1 MEKKQNAFLR
11 RILYTAVVLLV
22 VLILWYL
29 CFLFVGDTMR
39 IVPPHQ
45 AFAHLGVMAM
55 EASFWKKIGS
65 LLLPVLCGW
74 LLGCLVG
81 ITLSFAE
88 KDTPFGVFLGWIR
101 SVSSILPYFPIIL
114 AASFGFYGNG
124 FLFVLLATFLASVG
138 GLRKHTLKG
147 HETLN
152 EDLLLMANC
161 NASYRDV
168 LIYLRLPHLVPF
180 VRNGM
185 IVSWDK
191 AFGIGLLA
199 SFLADENGTVGGAL
213 QESVSSLLTEKV
225 YAWMIALVL
234 LGAFLRQ
241 LLSFALGKLR
251 FSPHIS
257 ATDQFARNGHSFPIV
272 FDRISKRYGEKV
284 VLDRYSYVFSNGKIT
299 SICGASGSGKTTV
312 LRIAS
317 AILQDDDNR
326 FAFPPTAPGLIFKEP
341 CLIPNLTVRENL
353 IFANRA
359 CNAEKILKSLALTK
373 QADLYPEDLDLPTQK
388 RVAIARAIAFGGGI
402 GVFDEPFEGMD
413 DDTKALSAAALFG
426 AYRGKT
432 VLFATSNEEDAAR
445 FGDDTVKLS

>member
-1 MEKKQNAFLR
+1 MSREQNAFLR
-11 RILYTAVVLLV
+11 QLLYSALVLV
-22 VLILWYL
+22 IVFILWYV
-29 CFLFVGDTMR
+29 CFLFAGDAMW
-39 IVPPHQ
+39 IVSPHQ
-45 AFAHLGVMAM
+45 ALACLGSMAI
-55 EASFWKKIGS
+55 ESAFWKSVGS

-74 LLGCLVG
+74 LLGGLVG
-81 ITLSFAE
+81 IALSFAE
-88 KDTPFGVFLGWIR
+88 KDTSFGGFLRWLRVISGF
-101 SVSSILPYFPIIL
+101 LLYFPIL
-114 AASFGFYGNG
+114 LTVSFIFYGNG
-124 FLFVLLATFLASVG
+124 FPLVLLASFFTSAGELW
-138 GLRKHTLKG
+138 KHTLKG
-147 HETLN
+147 HEILN

-161 NASYRDV
+161 NASYRIV
-168 LIYLRLPHLVPF
+168 LLYLRLPHLVPF
-180 VRNGM
+180 VRKGM
-185 IVSWDK
+185 ILSWDK
-191 AFGIGLLA
+191 SLGIGLLA
-199 SFLADENGTVGGAL
+199 SFLAAEKGTVGGSL
-213 QESVSSLLTEKV
+213 QESISFLLTEKL

-234 LGAFLRQ
+234 LGLFLRYPI
-241 LLSFALGKLR
+241 SFVFGKLR
-251 FSPHIS
+251 FSPRLS

-373 QADLYPEDLDLPTQK
+373 QADLYPEDLDRPTQK